1 MKDFLASKKLTE
13 ANALPTRVTIDSPPV
28 TDLSTSATTDSSSLP
43 RIVDNS
49 SSGAT
54 RTNSLPPPIADSS
67 SASTNSLPPPITDSS
82 LVHDMCKKQK
92 AVSAA
97 VEVNHFTEVIDA
109 KQFPTLAAKNTCL
122 TSDKDIKAV
131 MRELVKLSKQVKS
144 VDLLQVLH
152 HNDAT
157 TSLVEVPCSSK
168 QSGFKQRARKS
179 RWVQRILK
187 SARRHKNEDL
197 LVDECDDDAE
207 NDETACTDDDAA
219 RWLITCLGDCYPSEF
234 VKSAQALDVP
244 IHKGKMDAEHAC
256 AMWSDAGVGV
266 AEQRIIMKCFISFF
280 GYKFT
285 VPEASINKL
294 AADSAPP
301 IVGATEHVD
310 HMLDCWHKDLVG
322 LLTVKI
328 ESEHSNQ
335 PAPGFSYA
343 SVDFVIGADH
353 GQGSFRARVKVIYR
367 KADGS
372 IAATA
377 IYGLGEIECAKDT
390 GDLLALAFLPK
401 LNTALKRII
410 SYQRDE
416 NGKLVSD
423 GTLAVYQRAEV
434 DAGQEAEGELSFYA
448 ILDRTGQQDVNNT
461 LVFLN
466 VPIRVFVTGD
476 LAFYAT
482 AAGKEGMD
490 KAHCIWCKL
499 KRSEWQCHGHDRGAK
514 WSLNNGKTENGVKS
528 HPQLDCVEL
537 ERFIF
542 PVLHVTRGLANRLLK
557 HAIDYADKLVERTPQ
572 LLKDVRINQIV
583 AERKHEASKQEM
595 ADWGLH
601 NGPTLANMHLAQ
613 GHLDEEIA
621 VEGALNK
628 EERMTA
634 IENAASLKEE

>member
-1 MKDFLASKKLTE
+1 V
-13 ANALPTRVTIDSPPV
+13 P
-28 TDLSTSATTDSSSLP
+28 
-43 RIVDNS
+43 
-49 SSGAT
+49 
-54 RTNSLPPPIADSS
+54 
-67 SASTNSLPPPITDSS
+67 
-82 LVHDMCKKQK
+82 
-92 AVSAA
+92 
-97 VEVNHFTEVIDA
+97 
-109 KQFPTLAAKNTCL
+109 
-122 TSDKDIKAV
+122 
-131 MRELVKLSKQVKS
+131 
-144 VDLLQVLH
+144 H

-179 RWVQRILK
+179 RWAQRILK
-187 SARRHKNEDL
+187 SVRRHNNEDL
-197 LVDECDDDAE
+197 LVDEHDDDAE
-207 NDETACTDDDAA
+207 NDETAHTDDDAA
-219 RWLITCLGDCYPSEF
+219 RWLITHLGDCYPSKF
-234 VKSAQALDVP
+234 VKSAQALDMP
-244 IHKGKMDAEHAC
+244 IRKGKMDTEHAC

-266 AEQRIIMKCFISFF
+266 AAQRITMKHFISFF
-280 GYKFT
+280 GCKFT

-310 HMLDCWHKDLVG
+310 HMLDCWCKDLVG

-328 ESEHSNQ
+328 GSEHSNQ
-335 PAPGFSYA
+335 PAGFSHA

-353 GQGSFRARVKVIYR
+353 GQGSFCAGVKAICGE
-367 KADGS
+367 ADGS

-377 IYGLGEIECAKDT
+377 VYGLGEIECAKDT

-401 LNTALKRII
+401 LNTALERII

-423 GTLAVYQRAEV
+423 GTLAVCQRAEV

-461 LVFLN
+461 LVLS
-466 VPIRVFVTGD
+466 VPIRVFITGD
-476 LAFYAT
+476 LAFCAT

-499 KRSEWQCHGHDRGAK
+499 ERSEWQCHGHDRGAK
-514 WSLNNGKTENGVKS
+514 WTLQELKRVASSLNNGKTENGVKS

-542 PVLHVTRGLANRLLK
+542 PVSHVTLGLANQLLK
-557 HAIDYADKLVERTPQ
+557 HAIDYADKLVKRTPQ
-572 LLKDVRINQIV
+572 LLNDVRINQTA
-583 AERKHEASKQEM
+583 AEQKHEASKQETG
-595 ADWGLH
+595 DWGLH

-621 VEGALNK
+621 VEGVLNE

-634 IENAASLKEE
+634 IENAASLKEEI